1 MQLGVWISSRSHAE
15 VQAKHHNREER
26 CISDLESCIA
36 LCTRWA
42 DLSVSDNGL
51 KKRKC
56 PVSGSALWKNSLLMS
71 EVRREWADFFELIG
85 KQKYYK

>member
-1 MQLGVWISSRSHAE
+1 MQLGVWIWSRSHAE
-15 VQAKHHNREER
+15 VQAKHHNQEER

-56 PVSGSALWKNSLLMS
+56 PVSHSFLGEKYIVNVRGQRRMARLL
-71 EVRREWADFFELIG
+71 
-85 KQKYYK
+85 